1 MDAQY
6 FALINLILK
15 LQFGSISSFSLLLSL
30 LGDRYLAKSYA
41 WALSSYPDIST
52 VIFMG
57 DLIDEGSEADDQMIA
72 DYADRFHGLYPA
84 REGVSMIYIPG
95 DNDIGGEGADPVTIN
110 KMDRYL

>member
-1 MDAQY
+1 ME
-6 FALINLILK
+6 LIHRFLYLSLRK
-15 LQFGSISSFSLLLSL
+15 FCAKASFSLLLSL

-57 DLIDEGSEADDQMIA
+57 DLIDEGSEADDQMFA
-72 DYADRFHGLYPA
+72 DYAERFHGLYPA
-84 REGVSMIYIPG
+84 REGVSMVYIPG